1 MTLDRR
7 GALSPLNRRFNCSI
21 AVLMLRRVRLLTCIC
36 LLAVAPLCAKHSPSR
51 IELYHGIAE
60 GNYLIGDLT
69 GAAKG
74 IDEILKIDPDYLP
87 ALTLQARVQLDQG
100 NAAAALAAAE
110 QAIRIAPEELQH
122 QLLKA
127 LVLGNLKRHPE
138 AIALIEQVIARA
150 DAGSDDARAAQ
161 QLLGLLRMAEGD
173 WDAAAETF
181 NQVYLA
187 APEHAASSR
196 QLATEAYLEQARRA
210 RSNGTPA
217 DAVSALSEAL
227 AMYEGESGQESLHA
241 RSTLRMLRARALTQ
255 LGQLDAAIE
264 DLQVI
269 TGQQPDNLEALVT
282 LASLYA
288 SAERWQSLQ
297 GLLTP
302 LAAQPH
308 LQDIALYLEGR
319 AALAKGRAGT
329 ARAKFEAAL
338 DLLPDGP
345 SRLRAS
351 LHFYRGWCLDQLGRH
366 NEGSVEIRKALDADF
381 RPETGDEAILASRT
395 LLGAKKIQR
404 AITLLEAITLNRA
417 SPSAEAWSLLG
428 RAHLADDAT
437 ALALSALTQSL
448 SIQPAQADTLALRGA
463 LLRKLGDLEGA
474 AADTENALLL
484 DPGNPALTYTLGLI
498 RLQQGDLAAAEQ
510 RIGLSASRLP
520 ENPGIQ
526 LLHALLAYNCAAP
539 KTAGAALHHYLE
551 LVPTKANESAY
562 FLEYA
567 LGAANDRSLAIL
579 KLSQRTAA
587 TDASPAL
594 QNFLAYVQGELERK
608 AVLDDAGRAET
619 PEIAQQQLC
628 EAAYW
633 LAQHE
638 RLQDDAHAAAEL
650 LQLAI
655 QIGSPDMPEFQFATW
670 QLIKR

>member
-1 MTLDRR
+1 
-7 GALSPLNRRFNCSI
+7 
-21 AVLMLRRVRLLTCIC
+21 MLRRLRLLTSIC
-36 LLAVAPLCAKHSPSR
+36 LLAVAPLCAKNSPSR

-87 ALTLQARVQLDQG
+87 ALTLKARVKIDQG
-100 NAAAALAAAE
+100 DAAAALVTAE
-110 QAIRIAPEELQH
+110 HAIHIAPEELQH

-127 LVLGNLKRHPE
+127 LVLGNLNRHE
-138 AIALIEQVIARA
+138 DAIALIEQVIDQA

-173 WDAAAETF
+173 WDAAAKAF

-196 QLATEAYLEQARRA
+196 QLATEAYIEKARHA
-210 RSNGTPA
+210 QSNGTPA

-227 AMYEGESGQESLHA
+227 AMYEAESGQESLRA
-241 RSTLRMLRARALTQ
+241 RTALRMLRARTLTQ
-255 LGQLDAAIE
+255 IGQLSAAIE

-288 SAERWQSLQ
+288 SAERWESLH
-297 GLLTP
+297 GIIAP
-302 LAAQPH
+302 LAAQPQ
-308 LQDIALYLEGR
+308 LQDIALYLQGR
-319 AALAKGRAGT
+319 VALAKGRAGT

-351 LHFYRGWCLDQLGRH
+351 LGFYRGLCLDQLGRH
-366 NEGSVEIRKALDADF
+366 DEAAVEILKALDADF

-395 LLGAKKIQR
+395 LLAAQQIKR
-404 AITLLEAITLNRA
+404 AITTLEAITLNRA

-463 LLRKLGDLEGA
+463 LLRRLGDLEGA
-474 AADTENALLL
+474 AADTESALIL

-498 RLQQGDLAAAEQ
+498 RFQQGDLAAAEQ
-510 RIGLSASRLP
+510 RIGLSATRLP

-539 KTAGAALHHYLE
+539 KTAGTALRHYLE

-579 KLSQRTAA
+579 KLSQRTTAI
-587 TDASPAL
+587 DASPAL

-638 RLQDDAHAAAEL
+638 RLYSRSKEVAEL
-650 LQLAI
+650 LQLAT
-655 QIGSPDMPEFQFATW
+655 QIGSPDMPEFQFAKW
-670 QLIKR
+670 QRIKR